1 MNASAMHLI
10 PSSPLVDALRA
21 LYGTASALNDFI
33 DHHIES
39 LKASKDATIE
49 RVGRVLE
56 GAKQGFELG
65 YSVPIAVVAI
75 GQLLLGNPLSAVASA
90 AVTAVSPVAI
100 TCAAVGAIWMG
111 WQALTAEERDRILET
126 VKKGLGLSVD
136 VLRAVVTFVITQSRA
151 LFNKPQ
157 IAVLKEL
164 IRTEASAF
172 GRSLAQVTGTMVDAV
187 RERLPRKQ
195 PVPRGDEQSLTEVL
209 WCMDRTELELL
220 LRETFGR
227 QRNLDA
233 MELPDLRQL
242 VRKSFSDAAAYS
254 WPWASSP
261 SYPETMGI
269 VAQQLKLPVSST
281 VDVKDL
287 ERAILFKVVELALEK
302 LDEKQKSALVE
313 RVGAELKARGVAGQ
327 VSFSELLAFVK
338 TGGID
343 LGMTVGGLA
352 LAGPGIYGVVGL
364 NFLQFVVLKGIILSG
379 GYLAAGSALLGMG
392 SGGLALAIAGWA
404 GPVGAGLAFLYT
416 AYSVAGPA
424 FRKLVPAVCVI
435 AAKRLEVSVESAVP
449 EAANLQAPQSS
460 N

>member
-1 MNASAMHLI
+1 MTAKAMHLI

-33 DHHIES
+33 DQHIES
-39 LKASKDATIE
+39 LKASKDSTIE

-65 YSVPIAVVAI
+65 YSAPIAVVAI

-90 AVTAVSPVAI
+90 ATMAVSPVAI

-111 WQALTAEERDRILET
+111 WQALTSEERDRILET
-126 VKKGLGLSVD
+126 VKTGLGLSVD
-136 VLRAVVTFVITQSRA
+136 VLRAVVAFVIAQSRA

-157 IAVLKEL
+157 VAVLKEL

-172 GRSLAQVTGTMVDAV
+172 GRSLAQVTGSMVEAV

-195 PVPRGDEQSLTEVL
+195 PIPRGDEQSLTEVL
-209 WCMDRTELELL
+209 WCMDRAELELL

-261 SYPETMGI
+261 SYLETMGI
-269 VAQQLKLPVSST
+269 VAQQLKLPVSNT

-302 LDEKQKSALVE
+302 LDEKQKSELVD
-313 RVGAELKARGVAGQ
+313 RVGVELKARGVAGKM
-327 VSFSELLAFVK
+327 SFSELLAFVK

-352 LAGPGIYGVVGL
+352 LAGPGLYGVVGL
-364 NFLQFVVLKGIILSG
+364 NFLQFVVLKGIVFSS

-416 AYSVAGPA
+416 AHSIAGPA

-435 AAKRLEVSVESAVP
+435 AAKRLEASVEN
-449 EAANLQAPQSS
+449 AAPGVANVQAPQA
-460 N
+460 